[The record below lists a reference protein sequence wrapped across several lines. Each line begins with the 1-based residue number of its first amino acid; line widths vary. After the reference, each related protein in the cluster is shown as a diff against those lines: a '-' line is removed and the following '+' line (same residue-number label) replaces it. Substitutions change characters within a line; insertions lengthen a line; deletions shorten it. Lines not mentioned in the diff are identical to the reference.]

1 MMLLRGLLRIAGAAA
16 LALAVVVIVPI
27 VLAAVIVMSPFWLL
41 SDARWKFRRR
51 TTGSAVGWARARF
64 GWGRDVR
71 QLARTLG
78 MDPADLANF
87 QPSYHEAF
95 IAKRSGGQRRL
106 LVPEAATKNLQRKLL
121 RRVLARLRVH
131 PAATGFE
138 RGRSIVD
145 HARPHVGQAIVIH
158 MDVVDFFPT
167 TQAAR
172 IEAYFRRIGW
182 NAQAAALLTRLTSH
196 EGGLPQGAPTS
207 PRLANLVNYGLDA
220 RLSRY
225 VERHGGRYTRYA
237 DDIAISLEHDWG
249 RTPRGFIRQT
259 RALLRAHGYRAH
271 GRKKLSIRRR
281 HQRQQV
287 TGLVVNDKVHLSR
300 ERRRWLRAVKHRH
313 ATGRPTSVSADQLAG
328 LRAFEQMIE
337 RQRDG
342 RA

>member
-1 MMLLRGLLRIAGAAA
+1 MILLRGLLRIAGAAA
-16 LALAVVVIVPI
+16 LALAIVVIVPFI
-27 VLAAVIVMSPFWLL
+27 LAAVVVMSPFWLL
-41 SDARWKFRRR
+41 GDAKRKFRRA
-51 TTGSAVGWARARF
+51 TTGNAIGWARARF
-64 GWGRDVR
+64 GWGRGVS

-78 MDPADLANF
+78 MELADLANF

-95 IAKRSGGQRRL
+95 IAKRSGGRRRL
-106 LVPEAATKNLQRKLL
+106 LVPDAATKSLQRKLL

-158 MDVVDFFPT
+158 MDVVDFFT
-167 TQAAR
+167 STQATR

-182 NAQAAALLTRLTSH
+182 NAPAAALLTRLTTH

-220 RLSRY
+220 RLARY
-225 VERHGGRYTRYA
+225 VEPQGGRYTRYA

-249 RTPRGFIRQT
+249 RTARGFVQKT

-271 GRKKLSIRRR
+271 GRRKLSIRRR

-300 ERRRWLRAVKHRH
+300 ERRRWLRAVKHH
-313 ATGRPTSVSADQLAG
+313 QATGRRTSVSPSQLAG
-328 LRAFEQMIE
+328 LIAYERMIE
-337 RQRDG
+337 MQRE
-342 RA
+342 RS